1 MSKITV
7 AGNAVIVTSSVKFA
21 DILKLQ
27 KYAPDSLTLMGGED
41 GKEPVFKIAA
51 VPGSTGSINQYG
63 VEFGAE
69 TRDEQ
74 KLATL
79 TMAVSPTAEGD
90 IRELVADKIG
100 AAIVNLNKLEQTL
113 PQALQKVE
121 ADRAALMGSI
131 VVLG

>member
-1 MSKITV
+1 M
-7 AGNAVIVTSSVKFA
+7 
-21 DILKLQ
+21 
-27 KYAPDSLTLMGGED
+27 
-41 GKEPVFKIAA
+41 
-51 VPGSTGSINQYG
+51 PGSTGSINQYG